1 MEIDKYGARIV
12 AHEDFGKTFIDE
24 AHSGEIDYDIVRE
37 RKKLGFSGMI
47 SLVVTIDK
55 DTKKLKGEPQITVQ
69 GVAGID
75 LLNGMLKDARETVA
89 DAVAAMKRED
99 FNDKNWAKENLRIH
113 LKRFIQKETG
123 TKPVIVP
130 TLVEV

>member
-1 MEIDKYGARIV
+1 M
-12 AHEDFGKTFIDE
+12 KT
-24 AHSGEIDYDIVRE
+24 HSDEIDYDIVRE
-37 RKKLGFSGMI
+37 RKKLAVGGMI

-55 DTKKLKGEPQITVQ
+55 DTKKLKSEPQITVQ

-75 LLNGMLKDARETVA
+75 LLNGTLKNARESVA
-89 DAVAAMKRED
+89 EAVETMKRED

-123 TKPVIVP
+123 SKPVIVP
-130 TLVEV
+130 TLVEI